1 MGLNENKV
9 ITRYLTMLVEF
20 LCVRRLIIFQV
31 LEMQKMQHRIRSNQG
46 NLKLGR
52 EISQRAMCT
61 DDIFYF
67 NLPFMFFSDFISLQD
82 L

>member
-1 MGLNENKV
+1 
-9 ITRYLTMLVEF
+9 MLVEF

-31 LEMQKMQHRIRSNQG
+31 LEMQKMQHRIQIKSG
-46 NLKLGR
+46 KLETWVR
-52 EISQRAMCT
+52 HKVPQRAMCT

-67 NLPFMFFSDFISLQD
+67 NLPLMFFSDFISLQD

>member
-31 LEMQKMQHRIRSNQG
+31 LEMQKMQHRIQIKSG
-46 NLKLGR
+46 KLETWVR
-52 EISQRAMCT
+52 HKIPQRAMCT
-61 DDIFYF
+61 DDIF
-67 NLPFMFFSDFISLQD
+67 LL
-82 L
+82 